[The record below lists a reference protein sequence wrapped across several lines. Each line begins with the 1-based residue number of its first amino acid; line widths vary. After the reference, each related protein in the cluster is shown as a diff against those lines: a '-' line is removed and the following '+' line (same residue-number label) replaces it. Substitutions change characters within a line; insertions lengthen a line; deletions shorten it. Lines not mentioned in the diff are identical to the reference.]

1 MQQLDFGS
9 SFESGSGGIYVPFDA
24 SDRHEAKP
32 EFSSTSALVRHLKEN
47 FEDYEWYPTTPEIAD
62 CIKADMLQF
71 SYDHDNEGMPKCSV
85 LDIGAGTGS
94 LLTRLTSG
102 PKFAIELS
110 RALVQQMP
118 ADIFVI
124 GSDFNSQSLVDK
136 RSDIAV
142 SNPPYK
148 DFSAWSTRIITE
160 ANASIVYLVIPKR
173 WEADSDIQN
182 AIKSRRAEATVI
194 GKFDFLEADRKARAF
209 VHVIR
214 IDLRSKHCRDNS
226 FSRSSHAAVDPFV
239 HWFDTEFMA
248 QVTPDRSAA
257 YLKRMEQ
264 IEETAA
270 LKSSSELVTAN
281 GLVNVLSSLYE
292 RELDQLM
299 ELYKGIFSMPS
310 DIAAELD
317 INKCKLRDS
326 LRAKVNGLKAKYWQ
340 ELFDRIDTVTNRLTS
355 GYRRKMLDKLNSHT
369 TVDFSVSNAESI
381 LIWVIKQANECSDPQ
396 LVELVETMTE
406 EANVKLY
413 KRNQNTIKIS
423 RWRYDRVI
431 NIGAYALDYQFIL
444 HDVGAQSQRGNDLL
458 NDLVTVAGTLG
469 FDVYGNIRAESRN
482 ATGSAEN
489 FYFMC
494 QKTKKKEILFSGRRY
509 QNGNIHLKLNNQFLM
524 KLNCKFGQLKGWLK
538 SVDDVVQE
546 MDISNEEA
554 AELFDIELKLC
565 AFTDPLLML
574 DMKAA

>member
-24 SDRHEAKP
+24 SDRHEATP

-47 FEDYEWYPTTPEIAD
+47 FEDFEWYPTTPEIAD
-62 CIKADMLQF
+62 CIKADMLQY
-71 SYDHDNEGMPKCSV
+71 SNDRDNNGMPNCSV

-110 RALVQQMP
+110 RTLVQQMP

-136 RSDIAV
+136 RASIVV

-214 IDLRSKHCRDNS
+214 IDLRSKYYRDSS
-226 FSRSSHAAVDPFV
+226 FSRVSNAAVDPFV

-292 RELDQLM
+292 RELEQLM

-317 INKCKLRDS
+317 INKCKIRDS

-406 EANVKLY
+406 EANIKLY

-458 NDLVTVAGTLG
+458 NDLVTVACTLG
-469 FDVYGNIRAESRN
+469 FDVDGNIRAESRN

-494 QKTKKKEILFSGRRY
+494 HKTKKKEILFSARRY
-509 QNGNIHLKLNNQFLM
+509 QNGNIHLRLNNQFLM

-554 AELFDIELKLC
+554 AEIFDIQLKLGVL
-565 AFTDPLLML
+565 TDPLLML